1 MLWSVKLWHKE
12 GFTPHPSDPGSTPQD
27 ITDLVEAVGRHP
39 RALVL
44 LAREVARRGVRATT
58 ATVRELMTALHVR
71 YPDDREQSLY
81 ASVELSLRRLAPEVR
96 TQLQPLAVFQGGVN
110 LTVWRLMTG
119 ADAETI
125 RNLADAVIG
134 VGLGTYMGYV
144 HLRLDPALPLYLLRE
159 LSQADQRTYG
169 HAGQMGWSS
178 CSVFC
183 INNGSRTPHSPRN
196 WPYWN
201 CPTCWQYSPG
211 SRRQRFQR
219 RWLEWQLVWKGSL
232 PSWAVP
238 TLSLRPRR
246 ARPGSPGA
254 DWVEPCP
261 L

>member
-1 MLWSVKLWHKE
+1 M
-12 GFTPHPSDPGSTPQD
+12 
-27 ITDLVEAVGRHP
+27 
-39 RALVL
+39 L
-44 LAREVARRGVRATT
+44 LAREARRGVRATT

-81 ASVELSLRRLAPEVR
+81 ASVELSLRRLAPGAHAAPA
-96 TQLQPLAVFQGGVN
+96 TGCLSGQS
-110 LTVWRLMTG
+110 TVWRLMTG

-134 VGLGTYMGYV
+134 VGLDVYMGYV

-178 CSVFC
+178 CSVFL
-183 INNGSRTPHSPRN
+183 HK
-196 WPYWN
+196 
-201 CPTCWQYSPG
+201 
-211 SRRQRFQR
+211 QRFQDATLAAQLALLELPNLLAVLSWFQETALQR

-238 TLSLRPRR
+238 TLSLRP
-246 ARPGSPGA
+246 P
-254 DWVEPCP
+254 PCAP
-261 L
+261 R